1 MKLCRYGKEGSE
13 KPGVI
18 DAEGKLRDLS
28 KIVPDITA
36 AQLAPLDLGAPSLA
50 TLEALEGHGAVR
62 GGWLATKRLCR
73 CHPWGT
79 HGLDPVPAPR
89 ES

>member
-1 MKLCRYGKEGSE
+1 MSPLARVLRGGVRGYQRIFAARLSPCRH
-13 KPGVI
+13 
-18 DAEGKLRDLS
+18 
-28 KIVPDITA
+28 VPSCSNYA
-36 AQLAPLDLGAPSLA
+36 
-50 TLEALEGHGAVR
+50 LEALEGHGAVR

>member
-28 KIVPDITA
+28 KIVPELTA
-36 AQLAPLDLGAPSLA
+36 AQLAPRELERLA
-50 TLEALEGHGAVR
+50 KISAECLSI
-62 GGWLATKRLCR
+62 
-73 CHPWGT
+73 
-79 HGLDPVPAPR
+79 GLQPAPHFAR
-89 ES
+89 IPHPR